1 MTDKSRKVFFD
12 YLSAKLSPTW
22 GDYGTTII
30 IDELWADAWQAATSA
45 ADAKYLL
52 VIEKLVEEAIKKAL
66 DNYTLL
72 NQIDAINEDS
82 LPIVDALTP
91 PWETDITKGQEE
103 VDNIIECIMYK
114 VRETLAATL
123 LAGKKEEV

>member
-45 ADAKYLL
+45 ADAKYLP
-52 VIEKLVEEAIKKAL
+52 VIEKLVEALEFAKIKLNDFRGCIYDRDDDDIKTQEKIAEALALAEPLLEKK
-66 DNYTLL
+66 
-72 NQIDAINEDS
+72 
-82 LPIVDALTP
+82 
-91 PWETDITKGQEE
+91 GE
-103 VDNIIECIMYK
+103 V
-114 VRETLAATL
+114 
-123 LAGKKEEV
+123 